1 MCSWARS
8 LSFSLSPSA
17 GRLTSG
23 RACPWAWPLLQET
36 GPWLPQGRP
45 RVWTSGVGS
54 QSAACHPP
62 GRFRAHAWARPFK
75 LHCFLDF
82 GGVVTLSFFFF
93 PSVRRGHPRLAGPSL
108 ALLSRCFGVMRREGA
123 GTPLMAEVIRG
134 ECTGQDLGW
143 LEERLAALGAQLAS
157 FLGPLTL
164 GVNLNVP

>member
-1 MCSWARS
+1 MYPKLAESLPFQDIWSLAARACVSGFFLCRTLGPSCVCLWARS

-17 GRLTSG
+17 GQLTSG

-82 GGVVTLSFFFF
+82 GGVVTLSFFF
-93 PSVRRGHPRLAGPSL
+93 PSVAVIPDSRVLLLPCFPD
-108 ALLSRCFGVMRREGA
+108 ALES
-123 GTPLMAEVIRG
+123 
-134 ECTGQDLGW
+134 
-143 LEERLAALGAQLAS
+143 
-157 FLGPLTL
+157 
-164 GVNLNVP
+164 